1 MTRTAQIFS
10 LAKPFWVRSN
20 SAPSGL
26 AHSLARCC
34 SWWSPAP
41 PSTPGTR
48 NSTRTFSDALQNR
61 DTAGF
66 NHSLLLIFTTII
78 FIVAVAVA
86 KRYLEQALEIRW
98 RWSLTHDMMGR
109 WFKDR
114 AFYRIERDNR
124 LDNPTSA

>member
-10 LAKPFWVRSN
+10 LAKPFWGRSTERYR
-20 SAPSGL
+20 AWFILG
-26 AHSLARCC
+26 SLLFLVVA
-34 SWWSPAP
+34 
-41 PSTPGTR
+41 STALNAWNTQL
-48 NSTRTFSDALQNR
+48 NKDFFDALQNR

-66 NHSLLLIFTTII
+66 NHSLLLIFTTIF
-78 FIVAVAVA
+78 FIVAVAVT

-98 RWSLTHDMMGR
+98 RWSLTHDMVGR

-124 LDNPTSA
+124 LDNPTSV